1 MFQKIIK
8 LQEKLQQIALKNLSN
23 LGWEGMHSGKN
34 PLEPLKL
41 HKIVQNNPLW
51 DGGKKY
57 CPSNGLP
64 TAVNKG
70 QLFWNAK

>member
-1 MFQKIIK
+1 MFYD
-8 LQEKLQQIALKNLSN
+8 IAAVSCSPDGAM
-23 LGWEGMHSGKN
+23 LGGVG
-34 PLEPLKL
+34 
-41 HKIVQNNPLW
+41 LW